1 MLLSRLSGSL
11 QVEMNL
17 SGARI
22 GNNRIVT
29 CLLTAAILFGSAA
42 VNAQATANADL
53 TRNCSV
59 CHGSDGIGTEPDI
72 PHLNGQPEALL
83 TTMME
88 AFRQGKRAP
97 KVRIHREIPAADVA
111 PLAKYYAQQ
120 KLVRPKAA
128 TNPDL
133 VARGEALYLKRCADC
148 HLDNGRESDKDAPL
162 TAGQSLTYLIAQT
175 LAYKKGERKFPYLMD
190 DSYRGLSDEE
200 LTSIAHFFAAQ
211 DPIAPQQQRRRRR

>member
-1 MLLSRLSGSL
+1 MLPSHIWGSL
-11 QVEMNL
+11 QVEMKL

-22 GNNRIVT
+22 GNNRFVT
-29 CLLTAAILFGSAA
+29 CLLTVAILFGSAA
-42 VNAQATANADL
+42 VNAQETASADL
-53 TRNCSV
+53 TRNCSE
-59 CHGSDGIGTEPDI
+59 CHGTDGIGTEPDI

-83 TTMME
+83 TAMMD

-111 PLAKYYAQQ
+111 PLARHYAQQ

-133 VARGEALYLKRCADC
+133 VARGETLYLNRCADC

-162 TAGQSLTYLIAQT
+162 TAAQSLTYLVAQT

-190 DSYRGLSDEE
+190 DSYRGLSDDE

-211 DPIAPQQQRRRRR
+211 DPVAPQQKRRRRR